1 MISIE
6 SLLLIFSILIL
17 FSIGTAKLFDNLG
30 VPTLVIFIVV
40 GMLAGSE
47 GIGGLYFDNAR
58 LAQAVGI
65 ISLVFILFSGGLET
79 DWKTTKRVIKPAF
92 SLATLGVFLTA
103 VTLGIFTAYLLN
115 VSLVFGLLIGS
126 IISSTDA
133 AAVFSILRAKKT
145 GLKGEIQPLLELES
159 GSNDPMA
166 VLLTLGCIQVITIPG
181 TNVLDIILLFVFQ
194 MGLGAVAGL
203 LFGKLVVVILNRLK
217 FGYEGLHPVTALAL
231 TVFAFSITAVF
242 NGSGFLAVYIMGI
255 IIGNSSFV
263 QKKGMIR
270 FFDGFAWLS
279 QLAMFLTLGLLV
291 FPSELTPVVSS
302 GLIIAAF
309 LIFIARPLS
318 VFVSLS
324 FSGFTTKEKT
334 FISWVG
340 LRGAVPI
347 ILAIF
352 PLTAGVEHAEIIFNI
367 VFFVVLTSALLQ
379 GWSLPFAAK
388 LLKLNMPAPVKV
400 SYPIEFNPVEGADT
414 ELIDLIVPFNSKVAG
429 KTLAELSFPS
439 DSRIVLI
446 WRNEKSIVPEGGTV
460 LEDSDT
466 LLILVNKQNIEKI
479 KEILQ

>member
-1 MISIE
+1 MISVE

-17 FSIGTAKLFDNLG
+17 LSIGIARLFDNLG

-47 GIGGLYFDNAR
+47 GIGGIYFDNAR

-79 DWKTTKRVIKPAF
+79 DWAKTKRVVKPAF

-103 VTLGIFTAYLLN
+103 VALGIFTAYLLK
-115 VSLVFGLLIGS
+115 VPLVFGLLIGS

-133 AAVFSILRAKKT
+133 AAVFSILRARKT
-145 GLKGEIQPLLELES
+145 GLKGEIKPLLELES

-166 VLLTLGCIQVITIPG
+166 VLLTLGCIQILTIPG
-181 TNVLDIILLFVFQ
+181 TNAVDIILLFIFQ
-194 MGLGAVAGL
+194 MGLGSIAGF
-203 LFGKLVVVILNRLK
+203 LFGRLVVIILNRLK
-217 FGYEGLHPVTALAL
+217 FGYDGLYPVIALAL
-231 TVFAFSITAVF
+231 TIFAFSLTALL

-263 QKKGMIR
+263 QKRGMVR

-291 FPSELTPVVSS
+291 FPSELVPVLSAGV
-302 GLIIAAF
+302 LIAAF

-318 VFVSLS
+318 VFISLS
-324 FSGFTTKEKT
+324 FSKYSVREKV

-340 LRGAVPI
+340 LRGAVPV

-352 PLTAGVEHAEIIFNI
+352 PLTAGVEHADLIFNI
-367 VFFVVLTSALLQ
+367 VFFVVLSSALLQ
-379 GWSLPFAAK
+379 GWSLPFVAK
-388 LLKLNMPAPVKV
+388 LLKLNVPVSAKTN
-400 SYPIEFNPVEGADT
+400 YPIEFNPAEGADT
-414 ELIDLIVPFNSKVAG
+414 ELIDLIVPYNAQVTG
-429 KTLAELSFPS
+429 KTLAELSFPA

-446 WRNEKSIVPEGGTV
+446 WRSEKSIVPDGSTALEEG
-460 LEDSDT
+460 DT
-466 LLILVNKQNIEKI
+466 LLILVNKSNINFVKDII
-479 KEILQ
+479 K

>member
-263 QKKGMIR
+263 PKKGMI
-270 FFDGFAWLS
+270 
-279 QLAMFLTLGLLV
+279 
-291 FPSELTPVVSS
+291 
-302 GLIIAAF
+302 
-309 LIFIARPLS
+309 
-318 VFVSLS
+318 
-324 FSGFTTKEKT
+324 
-334 FISWVG
+334 
-340 LRGAVPI
+340 
-347 ILAIF
+347 
-352 PLTAGVEHAEIIFNI
+352 
-367 VFFVVLTSALLQ
+367 
-379 GWSLPFAAK
+379 
-388 LLKLNMPAPVKV
+388 
-400 SYPIEFNPVEGADT
+400 
-414 ELIDLIVPFNSKVAG
+414 
-429 KTLAELSFPS
+429 
-439 DSRIVLI
+439 
-446 WRNEKSIVPEGGTV
+446 
-460 LEDSDT
+460 
-466 LLILVNKQNIEKI
+466 
-479 KEILQ
+479 